1 MANTI
6 WLNEESLTACATW
19 SLYEGIQ
26 CQDLMQNGD
35 EDLPENDAVR
45 RRRRQLTNY
54 PACGVDDGDG
64 RDGLASRP
72 GSLAQSLDKGLI
84 S

>member
-35 EDLPENDAVR
+35 EDLPENDAAR
-45 RRRRQLTNY
+45 RRRRQLTRVTNY

-72 GSLAQSLDKGLI
+72 VLRSH
-84 S
+84 